1 MPDLLH
7 RLNLLRARTPN
18 ERLRILIPTLT
29 HAEDDELDVIAA
41 ELLRFGGDHA
51 LAAVIRQFHRLGD
64 ARREHCC
71 TAVADPR
78 PAARIVL
85 DRNRRAATLNVIDF
99 ARHALDPRLA
109 PILVECLAA
118 SHRDVP
124 AAAALA
130 LAAMVSARVEPAAG
144 HEDPLDAAV
153 ADALAR
159 YPDHRQEPVVVA
171 AARMAVAPG
180 PRLAALLAETD
191 HPAMF
196 ALRRAV
202 GDTDDPTVR
211 REFLRWLGRPVLAG
225 QVARR
230 LHDIVDAAPR
240 AEVMSNA
247 HLLRVPARRRMMRL
261 VDRPIRCIPPLAQA
275 VTDPEFVQ
283 CALPG
288 WIRALGVSTAI
299 RVRSLADL
307 VALPA
312 PLARLLAIEEL
323 RRETAPLASEVVAL
337 AMLDREP
344 RIARLAAIAT
354 CFDGK
359 PVKEDTL
366 LRAARSTDAPLAALA
381 RHRLARRSI
390 GRFMAVRD
398 DLPPAAAAAA
408 GAFHL
413 EHDRSAFVDAMRAAL
428 DGGPA
433 SGRRRAVALARRLRI
448 VPDVALS
455 LIRLTRENDPRLVSA
470 AVAAMADAT
479 DESSLRLVALALDHA
494 EPRVAANA
502 VEAWAA
508 RRPREYGRIEPKCD
522 SRVHRVRA
530 NAIRAVIQTGAG
542 DGETQLHR
550 MLDDDDERH
559 RVSGIWAASA
569 ARSVDMI
576 AHLRFLVQR
585 DPSN

>member
-1 MPDLLH
+1 
-7 RLNLLRARTPN
+7 
-18 ERLRILIPTLT
+18 
-29 HAEDDELDVIAA
+29 
-41 ELLRFGGDHA
+41 
-51 LAAVIRQFHRLGD
+51 
-64 ARREHCC
+64 
-71 TAVADPR
+71 
-78 PAARIVL
+78 
-85 DRNRRAATLNVIDF
+85 
-99 ARHALDPRLA
+99 
-109 PILVECLAA
+109 
-118 SHRDVP
+118 
-124 AAAALA
+124 
-130 LAAMVSARVEPAAG
+130 MVNARVEPAAG
-144 HEDPLDAAV
+144 HDDSLDAAI

-171 AARMAVAPG
+171 AARMAVSPG
-180 PRLAALLAETD
+180 PRLASLLAETD

-202 GDTDDPTVR
+202 GDTEDPAVR
-211 REFLRWLGRPVLAG
+211 REYLRWLGRPVLAG

-230 LHDIVDAAPR
+230 LHDILDAAPR
-240 AEVMSNA
+240 ADVMSNA

-288 WIRALGVSTAI
+288 WIRALGVSTPI

-323 RRETAPLASEVVAL
+323 RRETAPLAAEVVAL

-344 RIARLAAIAT
+344 RIARLAATAA
-354 CFDGK
+354 CFDGE
-359 PVKEDTL
+359 PVVTEDTL
-366 LRAARSTDAPLAALA
+366 ARAARSTDASLATLA

-398 DLPPAAAAAA
+398 DLHPAAAAAA

-413 EHDRSAFVDAMRAAL
+413 EHERSAFIEAMRAAL

-433 SGRRRAVALARRLRI
+433 ASRRRAVALARRMRI
-448 VPDVALS
+448 VPDGALS
-455 LIRLTRENDPRLVSA
+455 LIKLTRETDSRLVSA

-530 NAIRAVIQTGAG
+530 NAIRAVIQTGSG

-585 DPSN
+585 DPSDDVRRRAAVVARRLEPLAPGRPAEVTS